1 MGTLSHFEILL
12 GVTGGIAAY
21 KTAALCSR
29 LVQNGAG
36 VTVVMTAHAERFVGK
51 LTFSALTGRHVVTNL
66 FENPDVA
73 DSQHIRL
80 THDADL
86 IVIAPA
92 TANIIA
98 KTATGTCDDMLSTVL
113 SSAQRDNLVEYSE
126 MLHPGDVPT
135 HCISNRIGSCAIAVV
150 CLKLHDIEPRLAHH
164 EPEMPSAIKGSAV
177 SIEACFEK
185 LKESPDIIALRGDE
199 RIAPVGVDYDSVTSG
214 LQDATNLSE
223 RHHGVGQV
231 LPCGGCKHQGEG
243 VVGT

>member
-51 LTFSALTGRHVVTNL
+51 LTFSTLTGRHVYTDL
-66 FENPDVA
+66 FDNPDVM

-86 IVIAPA
+86 MVIAPA

-98 KTATGTCDDMLSTVL
+98 KAATGICDDMLSTVIC
-113 SSAQRDNLVEYSE
+113 SAESDVLFAPAMNIRMWHHPATVRNAATLKE
-126 MLHPGDVPT
+126 MGYHLIGPESGALACGDVGPGRM
-135 HCISNRIGSCAIAVV
+135 S
-150 CLKLHDIEPRLAHH
+150 
-164 EPEMPSAIKGSAV
+164 EPENILAR
-177 SIEACFEK
+177 IEELLSQ
-185 LKESPDIIALRGDE
+185 LKPKRQQA
-199 RIAPVGVDYDSVTSG
+199 
-214 LQDATNLSE
+214 
-223 RHHGVGQV
+223 
-231 LPCGGCKHQGEG
+231 
-243 VVGT
+243 